1 MGTTAQRFNP
11 IAYPPL
17 GEACLKVLRRVG
29 AIQRERLTRALMESL
44 FRGID
49 FAGKRVLD
57 IGGGDGVYSFYAA
70 AMGAREV
77 ICLEPEAAGSI
88 GGELSMFERLRAE
101 MPDLPVKLVQRTVAD
116 FRDDEGFDVVAMIA
130 SINHLDEEACTRLP
144 HDAGARRAYHQAF
157 SHIAALTRPGGRL
170 VIADATRYNFF
181 AMLGV
186 KNPLCPTIEW
196 HKHQPPAVW
205 AQLLREAG
213 FAHPRVSWEPLYS
226 LGSTVQ
232 GLLSNPVAAW
242 FLKSCF
248 RLQVEKPAPR

>member
-1 MGTTAQRFNP
+1 MSTSAQRFNP
-11 IAYPPL
+11 LVYNPL
-17 GEACLKVLRRVG
+17 GEACLRVLRRVG
-29 AIQRERLTRALMESL
+29 AIQRERLTRALMQSL

-88 GGELSMFERLRAE
+88 GGEISMFDRLRAE
-101 MPDLPVKLVQRTVAD
+101 MPELPVKLVRRTVAD

-130 SINHLDEEACTRLP
+130 SINHLDEDACTRLP
-144 HDAGARRAYHQAF
+144 RDRAAREAYLKAF
-157 SHIAALTRPGGRL
+157 AHIAALTRPGGRV

-181 AMLGV
+181 AMLGM

-205 AQLLREAG
+205 ADLLGEVG
-213 FAHPRVSWEPLYS
+213 FVNPRVSWEPLYS
-226 LGSTVQ
+226 LGSAVQ
-232 GLLSNPVAAW
+232 ALLSNQVAAW

-248 RLQVEKPAPR
+248 LLHVERPVG